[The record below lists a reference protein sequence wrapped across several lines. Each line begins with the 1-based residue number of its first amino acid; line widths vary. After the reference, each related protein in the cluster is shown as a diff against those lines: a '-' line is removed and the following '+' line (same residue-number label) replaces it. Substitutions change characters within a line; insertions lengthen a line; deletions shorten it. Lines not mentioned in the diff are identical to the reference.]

1 MHLRDLFT
9 GFPPSV
15 PKYGKKEKK
24 ELCNEAVRKTSTGNI
39 LVQFGR
45 YVTEEDI
52 ATAKRKAFLS
62 IR

>member
-1 MHLRDLFT
+1 MHLRDLFK

-15 PKYGKKEKK
+15 PKYGEKEKK

-45 YVTEEDI
+45 YVTKRDI
-52 ATAKRKAFLS
+52 AIAKRKAFLS